1 MEIDY
6 EKTLQNIETLRKL
19 TSKKYH
25 KELSKLEK
33 NENDFYEAL
42 GFDMLKRSINHKRKK
57 IEILYYFLN
66 SLEVAIES
74 KRIEKNINV
83 KDDSKLDSILDFIF
97 DFDTDEELETI
108 YDYDVT
114 KDNEEDEDYTLGLD
128 IKWNIILI
136 IKKP

>member
-42 GFDMLKRSINHKRKK
+42 GFDMLKRSINHKRKN

-83 KDDSKLDSILDFIF
+83 NNDSKLDLIFDFIF
-97 DFDTDEELETI
+97 DFDSNDELEAI
-108 YDYDVT
+108 YNEDT
-114 KDNEEDEDYTLGLD
+114 LEDNENDDYTLGLD
-128 IKWNIILI
+128 INEI
-136 IKKP
+136 